1 MSAAIPGAG
10 VSGVQMTFILDF
22 EQLRLEYIEEAF
34 PDQFNPF
41 LIQLNNS
48 QFNSLSRL
56 EWRSMSEFI
65 EIHPQ
70 NPQPRLVREVA
81 GLIEAGG
88 IVAYPTDSSY
98 AFGWAM
104 GDKLSQERIRRLKDL
119 DKHHHFTLV
128 CAGLSEL
135 STYARVDNQA
145 YRLLKALTPGPYT
158 FILPATRLV
167 PNRLQHA
174 KRKSIGIRVPNHA
187 IALAIL
193 AELPEPLMST
203 TLQLPGQEHPMNEAW
218 EIQEAL
224 EHELVAIVDGGP
236 CAREATTV
244 IDLTGPVPV
253 VTRAGL
259 GDVSHLR
266 SA

>member
-1 MSAAIPGAG
+1 MSRMA
-10 VSGVQMTFILDF
+10 
-22 EQLRLEYIEEAF
+22 
-34 PDQFNPF
+34 
-41 LIQLNNS
+41 
-48 QFNSLSRL
+48 
-56 EWRSMSEFI
+56 EFI
-65 EIHPQ
+65 EIHPK

-81 GLIEAGG
+81 SLIEGGG

-98 AFGWAM
+98 AFGWGM
-104 GDKLSQERIRRLKDL
+104 GDKSAQERIRRMKHL

-128 CAGLSEL
+128 CSGLSEL

-174 KRKSIGIRVPNHA
+174 KRKSIGIRVPAHP
-187 IALAIL
+187 IALAL
-193 AELPEPLMST
+193 LEALPEPLLST
-203 TLQLPGQEHPMNEAW
+203 TLQLPGQDHPMNEPW

-224 EHELVAIVDGGP
+224 DHELAAVVDGGP
-236 CAREATTV
+236 CAREPTSV
-244 IDLTGPVPV
+244 IDLTGQVPV
-253 VTRAGL
+253 VVRAGL
-259 GDVSHLR
+259 GDVSHLE